1 MEVLMT
7 RHVVRARWFLAAIG
21 AALTIA
27 GCKGG
32 GGY

>member
-1 MEVLMT
+1 MT
-7 RHVVRARWFLAAIG
+7 RHVVRAGWVLAAIG

-27 GCKGG
+27 GCKSG

>member
-1 MEVLMT
+1 MEALMT
-7 RHVVRARWFLAAIG
+7 RQVLRVRWVVAAIG

-27 GCKGG
+27 GCKSG